1 VEEHLYKTA
10 KKRVKKKKDF
20 YGHLSAYIAVGLFFF
35 MINMATFDGRHIW
48 FYIPLLPWGIGLL
61 IHYFNVFGLPW
72 SGALT
77 TEWEDKELAKEM
89 DSLRKATNQERMQSN
104 YEQLELDDRPSLEP
118 DDELELKEFKKLR
131 REWDD
136 SDFV

>member
-1 VEEHLYKTA
+1 MEEHLYKIA

-35 MINMATFDGRHIW
+35 MINMATFDGELW
-48 FYIPLLPWGIGLL
+48 FFFPLFPWGIGLL
-61 IHYFNVFGLPW
+61 IHYFSVFGLPW
-72 SGALT
+72 TGALT

-89 DSLRKATNQERMQSN
+89 ESLRKATNNERSQSN
-104 YEQLELDDRPSLEP
+104 YDRLDLDERPDLAP